1 MVISEIMK
9 DIENKLDRNEIYLI
23 LEYVL
28 NKSKT
33 EILTNLTSEITDYE
47 KEKICKIVERRL
59 NNEPLQ
65 YITHNQYF
73 YGNKFYVNENVLIPR
88 ADTEI
93 LVEEV
98 LKIAEQEDNILD
110 LCTGS
115 GCIAISLKKANQKLN
130 VSASDI
136 SVDALTIAMINS
148 KINNVNIDF
157 VKSDL
162 FNDVTQRFNIIV
174 SNPPY
179 IRTKDIQDLQKE
191 VKKEPMLALD
201 GGNSGLE
208 YYEKIIENAKN
219 HLTANGLI
227 ALEIGYDQA
236 PEVKRILE
244 ENNFADIKVIKDY
257 GNNDRVIIAK
267 AINE

>member
-1 MVISEIMK
+1 MVILEIIN
-9 DIENKLDRNEIYLI
+9 DIENKLDRTEIFLI

-28 NKSKT
+28 DKSKS
-33 EILTNLTSEITDYE
+33 EILTNLDYKLKAYE
-47 KEKICKIVERRL
+47 KEKIYKIVERRL

-98 LKIAEQEDNILD
+98 LKISDTQNNILD

-115 GCIAISLKKANQKLN
+115 GCIAVSLKKANQKLN
-130 VSASDI
+130 VSASDV
-136 SVDALTIAMINS
+136 SGNALTVAMINS
-148 KINNVNIDF
+148 KINNVNINF
-157 VKSDL
+157 IKSDL
-162 FNDVTQRFNIIV
+162 FNNIKQKFDIIV

-179 IRTKDIQDLQKE
+179 IKTNDLDTLQLE
-191 VKKEPMLALD
+191 VKKEPKLALD

-208 YYEKIIENAKN
+208 YYEKIIRDAKSY
-219 HLTANGLI
+219 LTSNGVI
-227 ALEIGYDQA
+227 ALEIGYNQA
-236 PEVKRILE
+236 DEVRKILE
-244 ENNFADIKVIKDY
+244 KNNFRDIKVIKDY

-267 AINE
+267 TINK